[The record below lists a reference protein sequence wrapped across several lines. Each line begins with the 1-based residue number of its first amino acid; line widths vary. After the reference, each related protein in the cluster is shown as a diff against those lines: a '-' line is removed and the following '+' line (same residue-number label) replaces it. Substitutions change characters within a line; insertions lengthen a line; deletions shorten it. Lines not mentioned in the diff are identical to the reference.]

1 MIKVKVVCVGK
12 VKEKYFSM
20 AIDEYAKRLSRFCSF
35 EIVEVVESSL
45 PDKPSNAEIAQVV
58 LEEGKKLLAK
68 CSGYV
73 IACDL
78 HHDQWSSEE
87 LSKKLQQIKLTNS
100 TVTFL
105 IGGSYG
111 LSQEVKQ
118 KANAFFCFGNITL
131 PHTLARVVLCEQ
143 IYRAFMLEN
152 NSCYHK

>member
-12 VKEKYFSM
+12 VKEKYFSQ
-20 AIDEYAKRLSRFCSF
+20 AIDEYSKRLSRFCSF
-35 EIVEVVESSL
+35 EIIEVAESNL
-45 PDKPSNAEIAQVV
+45 PLKPSPAQIQQCV
-58 LEEGKKLLAK
+58 EQEGQRLVEK

-78 HHDQWSSEE
+78 HHEQWSSEE
-87 LSKKLQQIKLTNS
+87 FSKKLQQIKLTNS

-111 LSQEVKQ
+111 LSSQAKQ
-118 KANAFFCFGNITL
+118 KANAYFCFGNVTL

-143 IYRAFMLEN
+143 IYRAFMLET